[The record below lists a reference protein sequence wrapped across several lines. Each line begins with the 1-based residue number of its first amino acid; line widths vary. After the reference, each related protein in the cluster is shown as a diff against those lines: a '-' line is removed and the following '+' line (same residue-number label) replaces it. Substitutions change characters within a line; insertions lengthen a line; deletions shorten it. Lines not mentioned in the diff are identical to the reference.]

1 MEITYFIGN
10 GFDLAMGLHTS
21 YRHFVKHYLETPP
34 NEACD
39 QFLKKLIA
47 EDVENWSDAEAAL
60 GQCTE
65 SFNAGQEELFCEC
78 YTDFVLSLSEFLESA
93 DRSCISP
100 INIKDIRHHYTNAF
114 TNLEH
119 FIPHVQPGLK
129 RALSESVRQPRNF
142 SIINFNYT
150 HVFDHG
156 IDVLGRKG
164 VAINSKTP
172 PNCDTIGEVH
182 HIHGE
187 FSHEMVMGVDGDD
200 QIANQDFARNAG
212 IRQRIIKPEV
222 NEALNHGLVMDC
234 KKTIS
239 KSQIIVVFG
248 MSIGK
253 TDRTWWKSVGE
264 WLKRSKDHQ
273 LIIFIH
279 IEGQDTRLAG
289 SINVTERGTQNRLL
303 NFTALTDVEKEN
315 VRHQI
320 TVVLNC
326 ELFGTRLFRLK

>member
-10 GFDLAMGLHTS
+10 GFDLAMGLRTS
-21 YRHFVKHYLETPP
+21 YRHFVTHYLETPP
-34 NEACD
+34 KKACD
-39 QFLKKLIA
+39 QFLKELIA
-47 EDVENWSDAEAAL
+47 ANVENWSDAEAAL

-65 SFNAGQEELFCEC
+65 SFNIGQEEFFCEC

-114 TNLEH
+114 INLEH
-119 FIPHVQPGLK
+119 FIPHAQPGLK

-150 HVFDHG
+150 RIFEHG
-156 IDVLGRKG
+156 FKVLGDFDD
-164 VAINSKTP
+164 AINSP
-172 PNCDTIGEVH
+172 FSDDGDTIGRVH

-187 FSHEMVMGVDGDD
+187 FDHDMVMGVDGDD
-200 QIANQDFARNAG
+200 QITNQDFARNAG

-222 NEALNHGLVMDC
+222 NETLNHELVMDC

-264 WLKRSKDHQ
+264 WLKSSKDHH
-273 LIIFIH
+273 LIIFIYNENQH
-279 IEGQDTRLAG
+279 TRLAG
-289 SINVTERGTQNRLL
+289 STCVTENETQNRFL
-303 NFTALTDVEKEN
+303 NFTALTDVEKRN

>member
-21 YRHFVKHYLETPP
+21 YRHFVTHYLETPP
-34 NEACD
+34 KKACD
-39 QFLKKLIA
+39 QFFKKLIA
-47 EDVENWSDAEAAL
+47 KDVENWSDAEAAL

-65 SFNAGQEELFCEC
+65 SFNIGQEELFCEC

-100 INIKDIRHHYTNAF
+100 ISIKDIRHHYTNAL

-119 FIPHVQPGLK
+119 FIPNPQMGLE
-129 RALSESVRQPRNF
+129 RALSEAAKHPRHF

-150 HVFDHG
+150 HIFEHG
-156 IDVLGRKG
+156 FKVLGDG
-164 VAINSKTP
+164 DDAINSRVSHVG
-172 PNCDTIGEVH
+172 DTIDTVH

-187 FSHEMVMGVDGDD
+187 FNHGMVMGVDGDD

-222 NEALNHGLVMDC
+222 NEALNHRLVMEC

-264 WLKRSKDHQ
+264 WLKSSKDHQ
-273 LIIFIH
+273 LIIFIYNENQH
-279 IEGQDTRLAG
+279 TRLAG
-289 SINVTERGTQNRLL
+289 STNVTEKGTQTRFL
-303 NFTALTDVEKEN
+303 NFTALTDLEKEN
-315 VRHQI
+315 VRRQI
-320 TVVLNC
+320 TVALNC